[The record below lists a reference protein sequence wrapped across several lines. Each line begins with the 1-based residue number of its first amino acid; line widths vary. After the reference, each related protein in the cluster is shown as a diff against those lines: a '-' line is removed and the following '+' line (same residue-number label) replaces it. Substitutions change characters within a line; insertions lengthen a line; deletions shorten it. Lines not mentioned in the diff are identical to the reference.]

1 MFMSRMRMRRNPDRA
16 RAHVRAI
23 CASEQLRDKTIFSR
37 MSTFS
42 GKNEI
47 SPAQLDYMLQCAKET
62 RERKTW

>member
-1 MFMSRMRMRRNPDRA
+1 MIRTFSKLRKDPDRA

-23 CASEQLRDKTIFSR
+23 CAAEQLRDKTIFSR

-42 GKNEI
+42 GKNEM
-47 SPAQLDYMLQCAKET
+47 SPAQLEYMIQCAKET